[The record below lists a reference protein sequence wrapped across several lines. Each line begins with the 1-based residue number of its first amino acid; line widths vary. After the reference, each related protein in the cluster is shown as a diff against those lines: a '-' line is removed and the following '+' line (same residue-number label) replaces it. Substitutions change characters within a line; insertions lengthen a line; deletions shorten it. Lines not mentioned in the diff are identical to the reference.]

1 MRAATPVDGPGATAY
16 FRVMRRLF
24 VLGVLFASCAH
35 ALAQAAPTGNEALA
49 MKRQG
54 YVFYEGRWRLPREV
68 VYLQRG
74 RALSYP
80 KPNPVAEPTP
90 PPVKM
95 PLADVP
101 ARAVRA
107 NPAQYSLTP
116 GALVTCAPSIGLF
129 TLHLQRTQLLGLDT
143 VTVGFGNGQGRLQ
156 LPRTQSISIG
166 TTVALPLR

>member
-1 MRAATPVDGPGATAY
+1 
-16 FRVMRRLF
+16 MRRLLL
-24 VLGVLFASCAH
+24 LGVLSAAVCASCAR

-54 YVFYEGRWRLPREV
+54 YVFYAGRWRLPREI

-74 RALSYP
+74 AAQSYP
-80 KPNPVAEPTP
+80 RPKPAVEPTP
-90 PPVKM
+90 QPVRM

-101 ARAVRA
+101 LRPVRTVL
-107 NPAQYSLTP
+107 PAS
-116 GALVTCAPSIGLF
+116 ALMTCAPSIGLF
-129 TLHLQRTQLLGLDT
+129 TLHLQRTELQGLDT

>member
-1 MRAATPVDGPGATAY
+1 MDVPGAAAY
-16 FRVMRRLF
+16 FPCMRRFLL
-24 VLGVLFASCAH
+24 LGVLFASCAQ

-74 RALSYP
+74 AAQSYP
-80 KPNPVAEPTP
+80 KPKPVAEPTP
-90 PPVKM
+90 QPVKM

-101 ARAVRA
+101 ARAPRA
-107 NPAQYSLTP
+107 NPAPS
-116 GALVTCAPSIGLF
+116 ALVTCAPSIGLF
-129 TLHLQRTQLLGLDT
+129 KLHLQRTELLGLDT